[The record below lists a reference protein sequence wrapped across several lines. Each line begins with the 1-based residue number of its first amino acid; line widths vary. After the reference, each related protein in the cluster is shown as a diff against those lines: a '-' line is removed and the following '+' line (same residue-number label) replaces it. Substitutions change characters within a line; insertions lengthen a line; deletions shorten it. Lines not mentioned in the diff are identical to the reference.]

1 MSAIVSELFIE
12 HSVVF
17 HPPFPPLGKVE
28 PNPPLRKVEPKSE
41 DFEKK
46 DEQDFYTTKSPPT
59 SLVFGST
66 FPKGGFGS
74 TKSPPTSLMFG
85 STFLKGGFGS
95 TKSPPTSLV
104 FGSTF
109 LKGGFGLISL
119 KTISSSLTESEQ
131 DVIFQ
136 VDCSGSMSDLCSDGR
151 SKMQHILHTL
161 KNMILYF
168 KENPCLKVYITIHAF
183 DEKIYNIVER
193 VIVDNST
200 YNSIIS
206 AIDTI
211 SPRASTNIELA
222 LKDVKK
228 YTEMLSQQ
236 YPNTTKTH
244 IFMTDG
250 QATTGSN
257 KNNILHDLID
267 SSITNIFIGFGLD
280 HDAKLLNAVSD
291 GEKSS
296 YYFIDKLENAGL
308 VYGEILHGIV
318 YKFLENVE
326 ISVTNGLIYNYK
338 TNTWNPTL
346 KVGEMVSSNS
356 KFYHIMMHSP
366 DTECVVKLTG
376 NRVDN
381 GSDILEFIPVQEEPR
396 DLTKYMYRQ
405 RTQELLFKVNE
416 YNKNNDEE
424 NYDVRKVEYKKL
436 KSEMHDFFLE
446 IKKYMTDNNL
456 TDDILLKNLCD
467 DVYICHRTFGTELG
481 DMFCTSRG
489 NSQGQQRTY
498 TSTHVPSH
506 TQDFG
511 ILRQNAIS
519 HYDEEDTNDLHHEVS
534 GSTQTPYRNCSVLNV
549 MRSVTA
555 GSNVDELDD
564 YELTQTAP
572 Y

>member
-12 HSVVF
+12 QSVVF
-17 HPPFPPLGKVE
+17 HNPPFPPF
-28 PNPPLRKVEPKSE
+28 PPFPKVEPKGE
-41 DFEKK
+41 DFDKK
-46 DEQDFYTTKSPPT
+46 DNEY
-59 SLVFGST
+59 FGST
-66 FPKGGFGS
+66 FPNED
-74 TKSPPTSLMFG
+74 FG
-85 STFLKGGFGS
+85 STF
-95 TKSPPTSLV
+95 PNED

-109 LKGGFGLISL
+109 SKGGKGGFGLISL

-131 DVIFQ
+131 DFIFQ
-136 VDCSGSMSDLCSDGR
+136 VDCSGSMWDICSDGR
-151 SKMQHILHTL
+151 TKMQHILHTL

-168 KENPCLKVYITIHAF
+168 KENPCLKVNITIHAF
-183 DEKIYNIVER
+183 DEKIYNIVDR
-193 VIVDNST
+193 IIVDDTT
-200 YNSIIS
+200 YNSIIA

-222 LKDVKK
+222 LNDVKK
-228 YTEMLSQQ
+228 YTEILTQQ

-257 KNNILHDLID
+257 KHNILHNLVD

-291 GEKSS
+291 AEKSS

-308 VYGEILHGIV
+308 VYGEILHGVV

-338 TNTWNPTL
+338 KNTWNPTL
-346 KVGEMVSSNS
+346 KVGEIVSDSS
-356 KFYHIMMHSP
+356 KFYHIMTPSP

-396 DLTKYMYRQ
+396 DLTKYIYRQ

-424 NYDVRKVEYKKL
+424 NYDVKKVEYKKL

-489 NSQGQQRTY
+489 NSQGQQRAY
-498 TSTHVPSH
+498 TSTNVPNH
-506 TQDFG
+506 TQYIQRDCG
-511 ILRQNAIS
+511 IHRQNGIS
-519 HYDEEDTNDLHHEVS
+519 HYDEYYEEEDTTDLQHEVS

-564 YELTQTAP
+564 ELTQTTP